1 MKSRWNNVFLTGSL
15 ILMVGAVFSIFGA
28 RGNLQN
34 WAKTENTESENQ
46 LESDRN
52 RNPEITTAA

>member
-15 ILMVGAVFSIFGA
+15 ILMVGAVISFFGA

-34 WAKTENTESENQ
+34 WAKPENSGSGNQ
-46 LESDRN
+46 LENNRDRN
-52 RNPEITTAA
+52 NEITTAA

>member
-1 MKSRWNNVFLTGSL
+1 
-15 ILMVGAVFSIFGA
+15 MVGAVISIFGA

-46 LESDRN
+46 LESDRK
-52 RNPEITTAA
+52 RNIEITTAA